1 MPDLPE
7 NTDRP
12 ASAARGTKW
21 LAGGICLLLAA
32 LVWLVFGQTTGFEF
46 VNYDDP
52 ENVSLNTEVTK
63 GLSLGGLVWAFT
75 HSQVGHWDPLT
86 TLSHMLVSQ
95 FGGPAP
101 GGHHL
106 GNVLLHGMGAILLY
120 LVLWRMTSALGR
132 SAFVAAVFAIHPLRV
147 ESVAWVTERKDVLS
161 GVFFMLTLAA
171 YARYV
176 RQPQSTARYVAV
188 VFLFALGL
196 MSKSMLVTLPFVL
209 LLLDYWPLG
218 RFVPSGSLQSF
229 RSILVALV
237 REKIPLL
244 ALSALGAVIQIF
256 ANHENIVSSE
266 KMPLLTRAGNAVV
279 SYADYIGQMFY
290 PANLAVFY
298 PHPGNALP
306 VWKITLALSLLIA
319 VSAAALALRK
329 KRPWLLVGWLWYLGM
344 LVPVIG
350 LVQSGEL
357 ARADRYTYLPQIG
370 LYLLLIWAVADLCAG
385 LRYRSVLLGSL
396 SGIVIAALAHTAYRQ
411 AAYWH
416 DSVNLWNHTLAGNPN
431 NAEAHENLANALC
444 LQGRHAEAIPGH
456 RRALEIKPDFMLAYF
471 NLGLD
476 LIHTKHTSEGI
487 LALQKALEIDPAFA
501 GAHNNLANAFF
512 EAGKFEEAV
521 EHYRKALESEPDS
534 AMFETN
540 LANALFKSG
549 RVANAIVHCERALTI
564 QPDFAAAHSNLGG
577 FLLQTGRSHE
587 AVDHFQSVVDL
598 YPDNAAAH
606 VNLGEALLVSGAP
619 RDAMAHFQRALD
631 LQPRLPAALNRLAWL
646 LATHPDATLRDAPR
660 AVALA
665 EQASEDAAGKNASIL
680 CTLAAAYA
688 EAGRFPEAVQAAQ
701 RALQLPEAQ
710 ADIAMDK
717 ALRAQ
722 LALYGSQAPFHE
734 EPALNAAEQAQLQLM
749 QLGLP
754 QRETPGKPQH

>member
-1 MPDLPE
+1 
-7 NTDRP
+7 
-12 ASAARGTKW
+12 
-21 LAGGICLLLAA
+21 
-32 LVWLVFGQTTGFEF
+32 
-46 VNYDDP
+46 
-52 ENVSLNTEVTK
+52 
-63 GLSLGGLVWAFT
+63 
-75 HSQVGHWDPLT
+75 
-86 TLSHMLVSQ
+86 MLVSQ
-95 FGGPAP
+95 VGGPAP

-106 GNVLLHGMGAILLY
+106 GNVLLHGAAAILLF

-218 RFVPSGSLQSF
+218 RFAQASSLQSF

-244 ALSALGAVIQIF
+244 ALSALGAAIQIF

-411 AAYWH
+411 AAYWR
-416 DSVNLWNHTLAGNPN
+416 DDKALWNHALACNPD
-431 NAEAHENLANALC
+431 NALVHEK
-444 LQGRHAEAIPGH
+444 LAIMLDLKDWRTEAMAEH
-456 RRALEIKPDFMLAYF
+456 RRALEIKPDDEIAHSNFGF
-471 NLGLD
+471 D
-476 LIHTKHTSEGI
+476 LFLTGQVREAIPHFH
-487 LALQKALEIDPAFA
+487 KALEIRPDYAQ
-501 GAHNNLANAFF
+501 AHNNLAIALVQTRQL
-512 EAGKFEEAV
+512 EEAID
-521 EHYRKALESEPDS
+521 HYRQAIAS
-534 AMFETN
+534 APNFAVAEAN
-540 LANALFKSG
+540 LGNALVQTG
-549 RVANAIVHCERALTI
+549 RVANAIVHYEKALEIEPDYAKAHAHLGRA
-564 QPDFAAAHSNLGG
+564 
-577 FLLQTGRSHE
+577 LLQTGRTHE
-587 AVDHFQSVVDL
+587 AIAHFERAIALQPGYAIAHANLGTALLRTGDARNAILHFQK
-598 YPDNAAAH
+598 
-606 VNLGEALLVSGAP
+606 
-619 RDAMAHFQRALD
+619 ALD
-631 LQPRLPAALNRLAWL
+631 LQPEFSTAQNNLAWV
-646 LATHPDATLRDAPR
+646 LATHPDATLRDGPR
-660 AVALA
+660 ALFLAL
-665 EQASEDAAGKNASIL
+665 QASETAGGQNASIL
-680 CTLAAAYA
+680 RSLAAAYA
-688 EAGRFPEAVQAAQ
+688 ETGRFPEAVQAAQ

-710 ADIAMDK
+710 ADKALRE

-722 LALYGSQAPFHE
+722 LELYQSGAPYHE
-734 EPALNAAEQAQLQLM
+734 EPALSETVRTQLEFS
-749 QLGLP
+749 P
-754 QRETPGKPQH
+754 FASPFHEAP